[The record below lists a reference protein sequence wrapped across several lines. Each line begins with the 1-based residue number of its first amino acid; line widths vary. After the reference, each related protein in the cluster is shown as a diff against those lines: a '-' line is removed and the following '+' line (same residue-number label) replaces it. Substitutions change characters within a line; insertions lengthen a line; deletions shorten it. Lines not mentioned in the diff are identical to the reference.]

1 MFRPE
6 RGLCPRNRI
15 PGGGSE
21 GGRSPPPSVLA
32 RVAVLLLAVALDLAL
47 GDPPNRWHPV
57 AWIGSLISGGRRLA
71 ERIPPRLLTAYGAAL
86 ILAVAAVTLA
96 GSLAV
101 VAVSRAMPWPI
112 GLVLEAWLLKLT
124 FSLRGLISAVWE
136 ARDALAAADLGSARA
151 AVARH
156 LVSRPVATLDA
167 GATASAAVE

>member
-21 GGRSPPPSVLA
+21 GGRSPPPNHLA

-71 ERIPPRLLTAYGAAL
+71 ERIPPRLLTIYGAGL
-86 ILAVAAVTLA
+86 ILAVVAVTLA
-96 GSLAV
+96 GSLAMV
-101 VAVSRAMPWPI
+101 TMSRAMPW
-112 GLVLEAWLLKLT
+112 
-124 FSLRGLISAVWE
+124 
-136 ARDALAAADLGSARA
+136 
-151 AVARH
+151 
-156 LVSRPVATLDA
+156 
-167 GATASAAVE
+167 